1 MTITITITLTITIK
15 TKTGD
20 GDFGSCR
27 RKAVERS
34 ARMTLISDKDK
45 REQSWRWL
53 ANPRFCTQHKIE
65 HQITFSQVLF
75 YFLDYL
81 NICQIDVYGDDDH
94 GDGEDDAEGK

>member
-1 MTITITITLTITIK
+1 
-15 TKTGD
+15 
-20 GDFGSCR
+20 
-27 RKAVERS
+27 
-34 ARMTLISDKDK
+34 MTLISDKDK

-75 YFLDYL
+75 CFLDYL
-81 NICQIDVYGDDDH
+81 NISQIDVNGDDDH